1 MAFFIDGPEA
11 KIVRTGDTL
20 VELQLYSGEIYSD
33 LEPRY
38 LFPLSGN
45 KKYITLLDSRLK
57 ERAIIRDLS
66 HLDPQSRAALES
78 CLAEYYIIPK
88 ILGVVDVSDKFGVHT
103 WTCRTDRG
111 LRKFRI
117 KDRHVSIKLLYDGRV
132 LVRDVNDN
140 RYEIEDINKLDKKS
154 QRLLFTEV

>member
-1 MAFFIDGPEA
+1 MAFFIEGPEVR
-11 KIVRTGDTL
+11 IVRTDDTL
-20 VELQLYSGEIYSD
+20 VELQIYAGESYSD

-45 KKYITLLDSRLK
+45 NRYITLLDSDMK
-57 ERAIIRDLS
+57 EKAIIRDLAL
-66 HLDPQSRAALES
+66 LDPDSRAAVEG

-88 ILGVVDVSDKFGVHT
+88 IIGVLGVSDKFGVHT
-103 WTCRTDRG
+103 WTCLTDRG
-111 LRKFRI
+111 IRKFRI
-117 KDRHVSIKLLYDGRV
+117 RDRHISIKMLYDGRV

-154 QRLLFTEV
+154 RRLLFTEV

>member
-57 ERAIIRDLS
+57 EQAIIRDLS

>member
-45 KKYITLLDSRLK
+45 KKYITLLDSSLK
-57 ERAIIRDLS
+57 EQAIIRDLS